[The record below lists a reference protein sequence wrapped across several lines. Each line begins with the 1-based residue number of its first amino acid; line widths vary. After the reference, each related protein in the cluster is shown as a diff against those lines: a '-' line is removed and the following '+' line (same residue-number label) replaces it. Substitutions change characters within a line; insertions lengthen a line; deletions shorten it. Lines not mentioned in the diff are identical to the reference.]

1 MKEKNTRISEQQDYK
16 SLLLELEQWRLE
28 KHYTKARLARELG
41 LRSAVALFYWNKG
54 TTRPYPRNLFRIK
67 QLLGKPM
74 TAEEF
79 SAWNKEIY
87 K

>member
-1 MKEKNTRISEQQDYK
+1 MKEKNTKISAQVEHR
-16 SLLLELEQWRLE
+16 SLLTELEEWRKE
-28 KHYTKARLARELG
+28 HKYTKAKLARELG
-41 LRSAVALFYWNKG
+41 LRSAVAIFYWNKG